1 MSLLINNDLIWLSI
15 PRNASHSIESSFLN
29 SNLNIKLC
37 EGYFQHK
44 KYTNNSL
51 NNSEIQLT
59 KHLHFRLERCI
70 KEFGHKDTICI
81 ERDYASRWVS
91 GLIQLFKELADF
103 GVTFRTK
110 LEDVDNEF
118 IYNLFDENTI
128 KSINTCQE
136 ENLIDFIQK
145 LIKNGTENII
155 IEKFRFLW
163 IVLVSQNYWK
173 SNKPCTYQ
181 FNINELDKFKMFIK
195 DRYDVDIIIPK
206 LNTTIDSKFNK
217 NKIIL
222 DDKLRNWIW
231 DNFEK
236 PFIRTNNLI

>member
-1 MSLLINNDLIWLSI
+1 MI
-15 PRNASHSIESSFLN
+15 PTKATISVSMLFNTFSSPSVL
-29 SNLNIKLC
+29 
-37 EGYFQHK
+37 
-44 KYTNNSL
+44 
-51 NNSEIQLT
+51 
-59 KHLHFRLERCI
+59 CI
-70 KEFGHKDTICI
+70 K
-81 ERDYASRWVS
+81 
-91 GLIQLFKELADF
+91 KE
-103 GVTFRTK
+103 VK
-110 LEDVDNEF
+110 H
-118 IYNLFDENTI
+118 NLFDENTI

>member
-1 MSLLINNDLIWLSI
+1 MSLLINNDFIWLSI
-15 PRNASHSIESSFLN
+15 PRNASHSIEASLLN

-44 KYTNNSL
+44 KYTNNS
-51 NNSEIQLT
+51 EIQLT
-59 KHLHFRLERCI
+59 RHLHFQLETCI

-231 DNFEK
+231 DKFEK
-236 PFIRTNNLI
+236 PFEKRNSLI

>member
-1 MSLLINNDLIWLSI
+1 MSLLINNDFIWLSI
-15 PRNASHSIESSFLN
+15 PRNASHSIEDSLLN

-44 KYTNNSL
+44 KYTNNS
-51 NNSEIQLT
+51 EIQLT
-59 KHLHFRLERCI
+59 RHLHFQLETCI

-136 ENLIDFIQK
+136 ENLIEFIQK

-173 SNKPCTYQ
+173 SNKPCTYE

-206 LNTTIDSKFNK
+206 LNTTINSKFNK

-236 PFIRTNNLI
+236 PFIKSNKLI

>member
-236 PFIRTNNLI
+236 PFIKSNKLI